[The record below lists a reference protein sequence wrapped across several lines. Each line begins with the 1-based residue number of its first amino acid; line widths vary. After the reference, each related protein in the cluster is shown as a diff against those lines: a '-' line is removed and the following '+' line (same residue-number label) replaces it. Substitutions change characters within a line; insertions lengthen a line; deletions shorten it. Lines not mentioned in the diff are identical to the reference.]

1 MNELESH
8 IVQHV
13 ENVGKLRDSALFDG
27 FVLMGYPTKDVDES
41 IRSCI
46 AKGALISRGGFVYVP
61 QEEPFPKQVLKVL
74 DEVMGHVKTAGDCS
88 DTSFEKRYDPVHYP
102 KHYNKGKISVIDF
115 CHDQDLNFDRGNAVK
130 YICRAGEKSEPG
142 MTQEEKAVQ
151 DLEKAIFYLKHEIE
165 WIKSNG
171 L

>member
-1 MNELESH
+1 MNELESN
-8 IVQHV
+8 IIQHV
-13 ENVGKLRDSALFDG
+13 ERVGKVSSFGLFDC
-27 FVLMGYPTKDVDES
+27 FVFKGYSTKDVDEA

-46 AKGALISRGGFVYVP
+46 VKGLLIFCGGLIYVP
-61 QEEPFPKQVLKVL
+61 QDEPFPKQVLKVL
-74 DEVMGHVKTAGDCS
+74 DEVMGPIKTETKTERAKD
-88 DTSFEKRYDPVHYP
+88 YDPVNYP
-102 KHYNKGKISVIDF
+102 KHYNRGKISVIDF

-130 YICRAGEKSEPG
+130 YICRAGDKSEPG

-165 WIKSNG
+165 WIKANG